1 MDKTALFIAAYGLAA
16 ATANFLGGFLVSS
29 RRLGQ
34 VALRYLIALGW
45 LCMAF
50 GMFYSTKQF
59 GLFIDFWTATRV
71 RTAQVAGLGFLFV
84 PITLAAYVGIPQEKS
99 NMVAGMINF
108 MRNIGSGV
116 GTSMVTTMIARR
128 SQYHQTILVGNVTP
142 DNPTFLNTVNDLTN
156 KLTQSGSSL
165 DQAQMQAHA
174 RLYQSAQSQAV
185 ALAYIDT
192 FWFLGVAAMI
202 MFVLSF
208 VLKKN
213 GRLGSRKQTA

>member
-1 MDKTALFIAAYGLAA
+1 MGL
-16 ATANFLGGFLVSS
+16 
-29 RRLGQ
+29 
-34 VALRYLIALGW
+34 
-45 LCMAF
+45 

-84 PITLAAYVGIPQEKS
+84 PITLVAYVGIPIEKS
-99 NMVAGMINF
+99 NAVSGMVNF

-116 GTSMVTTMIARR
+116 GTSIVTTMIARR

-142 DNPTFLNTVNDLTN
+142 DSATFLNTVNGLTN
-156 KLTQSGSSL
+156 RFTHSGSSL

-174 RLYQSAQSQAV
+174 RLYQSVQSQAA

-192 FWFLGVAAMI
+192 FWILGIAAMI

-208 VLKKN
+208 FLKKN
-213 GRLGSRKQTA
+213 ERRKGEVAVG

>member
-1 MDKTALFIAAYGLAA
+1 MCLGLG
-16 ATANFLGGFLVSS
+16 L
-29 RRLGQ
+29 
-34 VALRYLIALGW
+34 
-45 LCMAF
+45 
-50 GMFYSTKQF
+50 FYSTKEF

-84 PITLAAYVGIPQEKS
+84 PITLASYVGIPQEKS

-128 SQYHQTILVGNVTP
+128 SQYHQTILVGSVTP
-142 DNPTFLNTVNDLTN
+142 DNPTFLNTVNDLTS

-174 RLYQSAQSQAV
+174 RLYQSAQSQAA

-213 GRLGSRKQTA
+213 EPGKGEAAAG

>member
-1 MDKTALFIAAYGLAA
+1 
-16 ATANFLGGFLVSS
+16 
-29 RRLGQ
+29 
-34 VALRYLIALGW
+34 
-45 LCMAF
+45 
-50 GMFYSTKQF
+50 
-59 GLFIDFWTATRV
+59 
-71 RTAQVAGLGFLFV
+71 
-84 PITLAAYVGIPQEKS
+84 
-99 NMVAGMINF
+99 MVAGMINF

-142 DNPTFLNTVNDLTN
+142 DSATFLDAVNGLTN
-156 KLTQSGSSL
+156 NLAQSGSSL

-174 RLYQSAQSQAV
+174 RLYQSAQSQAA

-213 GRLGSRKQTA
+213 EPGKGEAAAG